1 MDGINM
7 KKSSQ
12 LFKTTQEAVAYG
24 EKASLEE
31 MVVLLKRTGD
41 CVTALVI
48 DLSVEI
54 QLFNEAYHAFR
65 KDEWYQTYQ
74 KISASHK

>member
-1 MDGINM
+1 MH

-12 LFKTTQEAVAYG
+12 LFESTQEAVIYG

-31 MVVLLKRTGD
+31 MMVLLKRTGD
-41 CVTALVI
+41 CVTALII

-54 QLFNEAYHAFR
+54 QLFNEAYHALR

-74 KISASHK
+74 KISAPHR